1 MNNSSQQMAGDDNV
15 LVWGMS
21 KGPQSYYIGVLAVI
35 GFIILKDNHFNHNA
49 TEGTT
54 ISLSKK
60 EEEGT
65 TFEQFTMDFLIWI
78 VMKTT
83 YIEDISIKKSST
95 WHFSEPGHLHDISQ
109 STWLFS
115 SNNQVP

>member
-1 MNNSSQQMAGDDNV
+1 MRDGVKRPQNYYLGVMAGCY
-15 LVWGMS
+15 W
-21 KGPQSYYIGVLAVI
+21 
-35 GFIILKDNHFNHNA
+35 FTILKDNHVNHNA
-49 TEGTT
+49 SEGTT
-54 ISLSKK
+54 FSLSKK

-95 WHFSEPGHLHDISQ
+95 
-109 STWLFS
+109 
-115 SNNQVP
+115 